1 MVFTQATNTKSPS
14 TIWKLVGDAPSMRV
28 TLRVL
33 EGPYTGREFT
43 FDQHDTFLIGRSDA
57 AHLYLPEDKFF
68 SRHHCLL
75 EIAPPRCFLRDLGST
90 NGTFVNG
97 QRVPEAFLQN
107 GDRIQG
113 GQTVLQVEVMTEQPA
128 PLDSSEAPT
137 LARPSLV
144 TIECANCGRR
154 EQTEASAGEKLTFI
168 CEDCREELKRQPQPV
183 PGYEMIRVLG
193 RGGMGCVMLAR
204 DERDGRSVAI
214 KTLLPEVAVA
224 DQSLRRFMREIDV
237 AAALDHPNIV
247 RFIESGTHNGAVY
260 LVTEYVEGSDAARLA
275 DAQGGRLPYAEAINI
290 ISQSLDALAYAH
302 ARGYIHRDIKESNI
316 LVAGTSPNFTAKLT
330 DFGLAKSFTQTGMS
344 GITMAGD
351 MAGTFAY
358 MPPEQI
364 RDFRNVRP
372 TSDIYAIGMT
382 AYSLLAGDVALDMG
396 PNNDMA
402 GTVRAIFE
410 GQIIPLQQRA
420 ANVPARVAEVIE
432 RALAK
437 DPAQRWQSAAAMR
450 TALMHAA

>member
-1 MVFTQATNTKSPS
+1 
-14 TIWKLVGDAPSMRV
+14 MRV

-33 EGPYTGREFT
+33 AGPYHGQEFV
-43 FDQHDTFLIGRSDA
+43 FDQHDTFLIGRSEN
-57 AHLYLPEDKFF
+57 AHLYLPEDRFF

-90 NGTFVNG
+90 NGTYVNG
-97 QRVPEAFLQN
+97 QRVQETFLKS

-113 GQTVLQVEVMTEQPA
+113 GQTVLEVDVQVEQRQSEA
-128 PLDSSEAPT
+128 EAPT
-137 LARPSLV
+137 LTKPFEI

-154 EQTEASAGEKLTFI
+154 EHAEGSATNEPMTFI
-168 CEDCREELKRQPQPV
+168 CEECREELKRQPQPV
-183 PGYEMIRVLG
+183 PGYQMIKMLG

-204 DERDGRSVAI
+204 SEKTGRAVAI

-224 DQSLRRFMREIDV
+224 DQAVRRFMREIEV

-247 RFIESGTHNGAVY
+247 RYLESGTQNGAVY
-260 LVTEYVEGSDAARLA
+260 LVTEFVEGADAARLA
-275 DAQGGRLPYAEAINI
+275 DSQGGRLPYKQAIAVI
-290 ISQSLDALAYAH
+290 TQALDALAYAH
-302 ARGYIHRDIKESNI
+302 GKGYIHRDIKESNI
-316 LVAGTSPNFTAKLT
+316 LLSGGAPNYTAKLT
-330 DFGLAKSFTQTGMS
+330 DFGLAKSFTQSGMS

-364 RDFRNVRP
+364 KDFRNVKP

-382 AYSLLAGDVALDMG
+382 AYSLLAGETALDVG
-396 PNNDMA
+396 SSGDMA
-402 GTVRAIFE
+402 ATVRAIFE
-410 GQIIPLQQRA
+410 GQIVPLRRR
-420 ANVPARVAEVIE
+420 VPEVPERVAEVIE

-437 DPAQRWQSAAAMR
+437 DPAHRWQSASAMR
-450 TALMHAA
+450 TALMHSA

>member
-1 MVFTQATNTKSPS
+1 
-14 TIWKLVGDAPSMRV
+14 MRV
-28 TLRVL
+28 ILRVL

-43 FDQHDTFLIGRSDA
+43 FDQHDTFLIGRSDT
-57 AHLYLPEDKFF
+57 AHLYLPEDRFF

-97 QRVPEAFLQN
+97 QRVPEAYLTS

-113 GQTVLQVEVMTEQPA
+113 GQTVLQVEVQADPTA
-128 PLDSSEAPT
+128 PLDTSEAPT
-137 LARPSLV
+137 ITRPILV
-144 TIECANCGRR
+144 KIECANCGRR
-154 EQTEASAGEKLTFI
+154 EETEGLPDEKLTFI
-168 CEDCREELKRQPQPV
+168 CEDCREELKRRPQPV
-183 PGYEMIRVLG
+183 PGYEMIRLLG

-204 DERDGRSVAI
+204 DEKTGHSVAI

-260 LVTEYVEGSDAARLA
+260 LVTEFVEGSDAAKLA
-275 DAQGGRLPYAEAINI
+275 DGQGGRLPLAEGIDI
-290 ISQSLDALAYAH
+290 ISQSLGALAYAH
-302 ARGYIHRDIKESNI
+302 EKGYIHRDIKESNI
-316 LVAGTSPNFTAKLT
+316 LVSGDAPNLTAKLT

-382 AYSLLAGDVALDMG
+382 AYSLLGGDIALNMG
-396 PNNDMA
+396 PSGDIA
-402 GTVRAIFE
+402 GTVKAIFE
-410 GQIIPLQQRA
+410 GQIIPLRQRA
-420 ANVPARVAEVIE
+420 PNVPERVAEVIE
-432 RALAK
+432 RALVK
-437 DPAQRWQSAAAMR
+437 DPAHRWQSAAAMR

>member
-1 MVFTQATNTKSPS
+1 
-14 TIWKLVGDAPSMRV
+14 MRV

-33 EGPYTGREFT
+33 AGPYTGREFT
-43 FDQHDTFLIGRSDA
+43 FDQHDTFLIGRADT
-57 AHLYLPEDKFF
+57 AHLYLPEDRFF

-97 QRVPEAFLQN
+97 KRVPEAFLTS

-113 GQTVLQVEVMTEQPA
+113 GQTVLEVEVQVEQPKTVGD
-128 PLDSSEAPT
+128 LEAPT
-137 LARPSLV
+137 LMGPSVV
-144 TIECANCGRR
+144 TVECANCGRR
-154 EQTEASAGEKLTFI
+154 EQTEGSATEKLTFI

-183 PGYEMIRVLG
+183 PGYEMIKLLG

-204 DERDGRSVAI
+204 NETSGQSVAI
-214 KTLLPEVAVA
+214 KTLLPEVAVTE
-224 DQSLRRFMREIDV
+224 QSLRRFKREIDV
-237 AAALDHPNIV
+237 AAALEHPNIV
-247 RFIESGTHNGAVY
+247 RFIESGTNNGAVY
-260 LVTEYVEGSDAARLA
+260 LITEFVDGSDAARLA
-275 DAQGGRLPYAEAINI
+275 DAQGGRLPFRQAIDI
-290 ISQSLDALAYAH
+290 VAQALDALAYAH
-302 ARGYIHRDIKESNI
+302 AKGYIHRDIKESNI
-316 LVAGTSPNFTAKLT
+316 LISGTAPNLIAKLT
-330 DFGLAKSFTQTGMS
+330 DFGLAKSFTQSGMS

-382 AYSLLAGDVALDMG
+382 AYSLLAGDTALDLG
-396 PNNDMA
+396 AHNDIA

-410 GQIIPLQQRA
+410 GQIIPLRQR
-420 ANVPARVAEVIE
+420 VPEVPERVAEVIE
-432 RALAK
+432 RALVK
-437 DPAQRWQSAAAMR
+437 DPANRWQSAAAMR
-450 TALMHAA
+450 TALLHGI

>member
-1 MVFTQATNTKSPS
+1 
-14 TIWKLVGDAPSMRV
+14 MRV

-33 EGPYTGREFT
+33 AGPYSGREFT

-97 QRVPEAFLQN
+97 RRVPEAHLRS

-113 GQTVLQVEVMTEQPA
+113 GQTVLEIEVQVDQPA
-128 PLDSSEAPT
+128 TVDGSEART
-137 LARPSLV
+137 LTRPSIV
-144 TIECANCGRR
+144 MVECANCGRR
-154 EQTEASAGEKLTFI
+154 EQTEASMPDEPLTFL
-168 CEDCREELKRQPQPV
+168 CEECREEMRLRPPPV
-183 PGYEMIRVLG
+183 PGYEMIKMLG

-204 DERDGRSVAI
+204 EESSGRSVAI
-214 KTLLPEVAVA
+214 KTLLPEVAVTG
-224 DQSLRRFMREIDV
+224 QSLKRFMREIEV

-247 RFIESGTHNGAVY
+247 SFIASGTSNGAVY
-260 LVTEYVEGSDAARLA
+260 LVTEFVDGADAAHLA
-275 DAQGGRLPYAEAINI
+275 DANGGRLPYAEALDVV
-290 ISQSLDALAYAH
+290 SQALDALSYAH
-302 ARGYIHRDIKESNI
+302 TKGYIHRDIKESNI
-316 LVAGTSPNFTAKLT
+316 LISGAAPNLNAKLT
-330 DFGLAKSFTQTGMS
+330 DFGLAKSFTQSGMS

-364 RDFRNVRP
+364 KDFRNVRP

-382 AYSLLAGDVALDMG
+382 AYSLLAGDTALDLG
-396 PNNDMA
+396 PNHDVA
-402 GTVRAIFE
+402 ATVRAIFE
-410 GQIIPLQQRA
+410 NPIIPLRRRA
-420 ANVPARVAEVIE
+420 PEVPEKVAEVIE

-437 DPAQRWQSAAAMR
+437 DPTQRWQSATAMR
-450 TALMHAA
+450 NALTHAA

>member
-1 MVFTQATNTKSPS
+1 
-14 TIWKLVGDAPSMRV
+14 MRV
-28 TLRVL
+28 TLKVL
-33 EGPYTGREFT
+33 EGPYAGRDFT
-43 FDQHDTFLIGRSDA
+43 FDQHDTFLIGRGDN

-68 SRHHCLL
+68 SRHHCLI
-75 EIAPPRCFLRDLGST
+75 EIAPPRVFLRDLGST
-90 NGTFVNG
+90 NGTFVNN
-97 QRVPEAFLQN
+97 QRVTEAFLSS

-113 GQTVLQVEVMTEQPA
+113 GATVLQVEVQAEQPVTI
-128 PLDSSEAPT
+128 DNSEAPT
-137 LARPSLV
+137 LSRPTLV
-144 TIECANCGRR
+144 QVECANCGRR
-154 EQTEASAGEKLTFI
+154 EQTEAAPDAKLTFI
-168 CEDCREELKRQPQPV
+168 CEECREELKRRPQPV

-204 DERDGRSVAI
+204 DEKSGSSVAI

-224 DQSLRRFMREIDV
+224 DQSLKRFMREIEV

-247 RFIESGTHNGAVY
+247 RFLESGTHNGAVY

-275 DAQGGRLPYAEAINI
+275 DSQGGRLPYRQAIDI
-290 ISQSLDALAYAH
+290 VSQSLDALAYAH
-302 ARGYIHRDIKESNI
+302 TLGYIHRDIKESNI
-316 LVAGTSPNFTAKLT
+316 LITGGGSNMTAKLT
-330 DFGLAKSFTQTGMS
+330 DFGLAKSFTQSGMS

-382 AYSLLAGDVALDMG
+382 AYSLLAGDIALNLG
-396 PNNDMA
+396 PGHDMA

-410 GQIIPLQQRA
+410 GRIIPLRERA
-420 ANVPARVAEVIE
+420 PDVPERVAEVIE

-437 DPAQRWQSAAAMR
+437 EPDQRWQSAKAMR
-450 TALMHAA
+450 TALMHVA

>member
-1 MVFTQATNTKSPS
+1 
-14 TIWKLVGDAPSMRV
+14 MRV

-33 EGPYTGREFT
+33 AGPYHGQEFV
-43 FDQHDTFLIGRSDA
+43 FDQHDTFLIGRSEN
-57 AHLYLPEDKFF
+57 AHLYLPEDRFF

-90 NGTFVNG
+90 NGTYVNG
-97 QRVPEAFLQN
+97 QRVQESFLKS

-113 GQTVLQVEVMTEQPA
+113 GQTVLQVEVQAEQRP
-128 PLDSSEAPT
+128 SESEAPT
-137 LARPSLV
+137 LTKPFEI

-154 EQTEASAGEKLTFI
+154 ECVQGSATNEPMTFI
-168 CEDCREELKRQPQPV
+168 CEECREELKRQPQPV
-183 PGYEMIRVLG
+183 PGYQMIKMLG

-204 DERDGRSVAI
+204 SEKTGRAVAI

-224 DQSLRRFMREIDV
+224 DQAVRRFVREIEV

-247 RFIESGTHNGAVY
+247 RYIESGTQNGAVY
-260 LVTEYVEGSDAARLA
+260 LVTEFVEGSDAARLA
-275 DAQGGRLPYAEAINI
+275 DSLGGRLPYKQAIDVI
-290 ISQSLDALAYAH
+290 AQSLDALAYAH
-302 ARGYIHRDIKESNI
+302 GKGYIHRDIKESNI
-316 LVAGTSPNFTAKLT
+316 LLSGSAPPYTAKLT
-330 DFGLAKSFTQTGMS
+330 DFGLAKSFTQSGMS

-364 RDFRNVRP
+364 KDFRNVKP

-382 AYSLLAGDVALDMG
+382 AYSLLAGDTALDVG
-396 PNNDMA
+396 PSGDMA
-402 GTVRAIFE
+402 ATVRAIFE
-410 GQIIPLQQRA
+410 GQIVPLRQR
-420 ANVPARVAEVIE
+420 VPEVPERAAEVIE

-450 TALMHAA
+450 TALMHSA

>member
-1 MVFTQATNTKSPS
+1 
-14 TIWKLVGDAPSMRV
+14 MRV

-43 FDQHDTFLIGRSDA
+43 FDQHDTFLIGRADT
-57 AHLYLPEDKFF
+57 AHLYLPEDRFF

-97 QRVPEAFLQN
+97 QRVPEAFLTS

-113 GQTVLQVEVMTEQPA
+113 GQTVLEVDVQSEQA
-128 PLDSSEAPT
+128 VTINSFEAPT
-137 LARPSLV
+137 LTRPTVV
-144 TIECANCGRR
+144 TVECANCGRR
-154 EQTEASAGEKLTFI
+154 EQTEASHAGEKLSFL
-168 CEDCREELKRQPQPV
+168 CEDCREELKRQPQSI
-183 PGYEMIRVLG
+183 PGYQTIKLLG

-204 DERDGRSVAI
+204 DEKTGLLVAI
-214 KTLLPEVAVA
+214 KSLLPEVAVTEV
-224 DQSLRRFMREIDV
+224 SLRRFMREIQV
-237 AAALDHPNIV
+237 ASALDHPNIV
-247 RFIESGTHNGAVY
+247 RFLQSGTNNGSVY
-260 LVTEYVEGSDAARLA
+260 LVTEFVEGSDAARLA
-275 DAQGGRLPYAEAINI
+275 DAQGGRLPFREAIDI
-290 ISQSLDALAYAH
+290 VAQALDALAYAH
-302 ARGYIHRDIKESNI
+302 NKSYIHRDIKESNI
-316 LVAGTSPNFTAKLT
+316 LVSGDRPNYTAKLT
-330 DFGLAKSFTQTGMS
+330 DFGLAKSFTQSGMS

-382 AYSLLAGDVALDMG
+382 AYSLIAGDTALDLG
-396 PNNDMA
+396 PNNDIA
-402 GTVRAIFE
+402 GTVKAIFE
-410 GQIIPLQQRA
+410 GKVIPLRQRA
-420 ANVPARVAEVIE
+420 PEVPERVAEVIE

-437 DPAQRWQSAAAMR
+437 DPANRWQSAAAMR
-450 TALMHAA
+450 TALMHGV

>member
-1 MVFTQATNTKSPS
+1 MH
-14 TIWKLVGDAPSMRV
+14 V

-33 EGPYTGREFT
+33 AGPYTGREFT
-43 FDQHDTFLIGRSDA
+43 FDQHDTFLIGRADT
-57 AHLYLPEDKFF
+57 AHLYLPEDRFF

-97 QRVPEAFLQN
+97 QRVPEAFLTS

-113 GQTVLQVEVMTEQPA
+113 GQTVLEVEVQSEQA
-128 PLDSSEAPT
+128 VTVNGMEAPT
-137 LARPSLV
+137 LTRPTMIPV
-144 TIECANCGRR
+144 ECGNCGRR
-154 EQTEASAGEKLTFI
+154 EQFEASHVDEKMSFI

-183 PGYEMIRVLG
+183 PGYEMIKLLG

-204 DERDGRSVAI
+204 DEKTGRSVAI
-214 KTLLPEVAVA
+214 KSLLPEVAVTEV
-224 DQSLRRFMREIDV
+224 SLRRFMREIQV

-247 RFIESGTHNGAVY
+247 RFIESGTNNGAVY
-260 LVTEYVEGSDAARLA
+260 LVSEFVEGSDAARLA
-275 DAQGGRLPYAEAINI
+275 DAQGGRLPLREALDIVE
-290 ISQSLDALAYAH
+290 QSLDALAYAH
-302 ARGYIHRDIKESNI
+302 SKSYIHRDIKESNI
-316 LVAGTSPNFTAKLT
+316 LVSGTSGNFTAKLT
-330 DFGLAKSFTQTGMS
+330 DFGLAKSFTQSGMS

-382 AYSLLAGDVALDMG
+382 AYSLLAGDTALDLG
-396 PNNDMA
+396 ANGDIA
-402 GTVRAIFE
+402 GTVKAIFE
-410 GQIIPLQQRA
+410 GKVIPLRQRVPEVPQQ
-420 ANVPARVAEVIE
+420 VAEIIE

-437 DPAQRWQSAAAMR
+437 DPANRWQSAAAMR
-450 TALMHAA
+450 TALMHAV

>member
-1 MVFTQATNTKSPS
+1 
-14 TIWKLVGDAPSMRV
+14 MRV

-33 EGPYTGREFT
+33 AGPYNGQEFV
-43 FDQHDTFLIGRSDA
+43 FDQHDTFLIGRSEN
-57 AHLYLPEDKFF
+57 AHLYLPEDRFF

-97 QRVPEAFLQN
+97 ERVQEIFLKS
-107 GDRIQG
+107 GDRVQG
-113 GQTVLQVEVMTEQPA
+113 GQTVLEVDVQIEQRPSEA
-128 PLDSSEAPT
+128 EAPT
-137 LARPSLV
+137 LTKPFEI

-154 EQTEASAGEKLTFI
+154 ECVEGSATNEPMTFI
-168 CEDCREELKRQPQPV
+168 CEECREELKRQPQPV
-183 PGYEMIRVLG
+183 PGYEMIKLLG

-204 DERDGRSVAI
+204 SEKTGRAVAI
-214 KTLLPEVAVA
+214 KTLLPEVAVT
-224 DQSLRRFMREIDV
+224 DQAVRRFMREIDV

-247 RFIESGTHNGAVY
+247 RYIESGTHNGAVY

-275 DAQGGRLPYAEAINI
+275 DAQGGRLPYREAIDV

-302 ARGYIHRDIKESNI
+302 GKGYIHRDIKESNI
-316 LVAGTSPNFTAKLT
+316 LLSGASPNYTAKLT

-364 RDFRNVRP
+364 KDFRNVKP
-372 TSDIYAIGMT
+372 TSDIYALGMT
-382 AYSLLAGDVALDMG
+382 AYSLLAGDTALDVG
-396 PNNDMA
+396 PSGDMA
-402 GTVRAIFE
+402 ATVRAIFD
-410 GQIIPLQQRA
+410 GQIVPLRRRA
-420 ANVPARVAEVIE
+420 AEVPERVAEVIE

-437 DPAQRWQSAAAMR
+437 DPAHRWQSAAAMR
-450 TALMHAA
+450 TA

>member
-1 MVFTQATNTKSPS
+1 
-14 TIWKLVGDAPSMRV
+14 MRV

-33 EGPYTGREFT
+33 AGPYNGQEFV
-43 FDQHDTFLIGRSDA
+43 FDQHDTFLIGRSEN
-57 AHLYLPEDKFF
+57 AHLYLPEDRFF

-97 QRVPEAFLQN
+97 ERVQEVFLKS

-113 GQTVLQVEVMTEQPA
+113 GQTILEVEVQAEPKPA
-128 PLDSSEAPT
+128 AGEAPT
-137 LARPSLV
+137 LMRPLELTV
-144 TIECANCGRR
+144 ECANCGRR
-154 EQTEASAGEKLTFI
+154 ETVEGSATSDRMTFI

-183 PGYEMIRVLG
+183 PGYQMIKMLG
-193 RGGMGCVMLAR
+193 RGGMGCVMLASS
-204 DERDGRSVAI
+204 EKTGQAVAI
-214 KTLLPEVAVA
+214 KTLLPEVAIT
-224 DQSLRRFMREIDV
+224 DQALRRFMREIEV

-275 DAQGGRLPYAEAINI
+275 DSQGGRLPYKEAIDVVG
-290 ISQSLDALAYAH
+290 QALDALAYAH
-302 ARGYIHRDIKESNI
+302 GKGYIHRDIKESNI
-316 LVAGTSPNFTAKLT
+316 LLQGAPPSYTAKLT
-330 DFGLAKSFTQTGMS
+330 DFGLAKSFTNSGMS

-364 RDFRNVRP
+364 KDFRNVKP
-372 TSDIYAIGMT
+372 TSDIYALGMT
-382 AYSLLAGDVALDMG
+382 AYSLLAGDTALDVG
-396 PNNDMA
+396 SGNDMA
-402 GTVRAIFE
+402 AIVRAIFE
-410 GQIIPLQQRA
+410 GQIVPLRRR
-420 ANVPARVAEVIE
+420 VPEVPERVAEVIE

-437 DPAQRWQSAAAMR
+437 DPAQRWQTAAAMR
-450 TALMHAA
+450 TALTHAI